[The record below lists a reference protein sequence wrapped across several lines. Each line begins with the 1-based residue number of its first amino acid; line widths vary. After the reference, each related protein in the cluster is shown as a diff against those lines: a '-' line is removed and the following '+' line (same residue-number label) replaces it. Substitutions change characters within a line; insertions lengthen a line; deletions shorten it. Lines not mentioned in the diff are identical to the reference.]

1 MAPTPTTDGV
11 GKDDMKKKPKS
22 ISHKLS
28 RAFGLKSRKAK
39 SNNAAPAEPATSTMP
54 ANEGEIERLFSEAV
68 DNMALPKAAT
78 DRMRTLPLSQ
88 KWQIIQDWT
97 AKQNSKGRS
106 SEHTQPLFWVH
117 KLQDAVSED
126 ATTLTHEDARQLHVL
141 MRGCD
146 KEVLH
151 RIHGM
156 QLLLHEPDAI
166 EVLVLCLDFEA
177 PEDRRAITIMTLEM
191 LSLMCWFSE
200 TGHSAVLQA
209 MEKYRRAN
217 HERCRYWSV
226 VECLKVGDSLE
237 LQAACLTFINTLVST
252 CAALDDRVDVRNDFL
267 AMDMLV
273 LCHAIE
279 EQYDALELEHSATT
293 YGAWGQGDAEK
304 AAAKSFSKQVEVF
317 EGLMHSDMQDTIVH
331 DVDLANVD
339 AVVDKLKQRAHGH
352 GWSDRL
358 LHALLALLV
367 IPGEISIGEKM
378 WEMAEEA
385 LIQIT
390 SCPTYK
396 YDKLS
401 TKRVTFAAVKSAL
414 QQAEDSAHTKAQN
427 LRLEAQVA
435 QLTGK
440 LAELQAQ
447 PMSAEQEAKLA
458 KLDDSHVMALQL
470 QAALSKILAL
480 ETQVATLQQDA
491 VSGGGEVKAT
501 ARLTSP
507 DKPSETSRDPR
518 LEKYAKLLKMGM
530 PRDQVAMKMKV
541 EGMDIADLDI
551 NAVGGSSAASA
562 PDVIGMDDP
571 KYQKFTKLLK
581 MGMPLEQ
588 VQLKA
593 KAEGVDLSKL
603 TLPTMP
609 ACGSAMSPTLDP
621 KYDKFVKLLKMGMPK
636 DQVKLK
642 AQAEGLDPSVLDN
655 SPVVNTSST
664 PAIPPSAPL
673 SVAAIGG
680 KSTAKAP
687 VASTPPA
694 PVASKLPPKKA
705 TVPTTKLRGYVSL
718 VRMVWT
724 HISYYGQRLYW
735 NALPDMAVEG
745 SIWAKMDENK
755 LGLDLTGALDK
766 DFSQDGTSQRTDSAM
781 PVAAVV
787 NKPKLVHLVDPKRQ
801 QNCSIALSRFRMT
814 PSELKQ
820 AILTLDDAV
829 LTLERLVL
837 RPLQQYNTN
846 SSSYEGDATLLGET
860 EKFFLA
866 VLDIPRLAQRLRAVH
881 TTHIHLSREDDVR
894 AKVKVLEKAVGELT
908 TSHHTVAVLE
918 VVLAVGNYLNGG
930 TPRGGVWGFKL
941 DILPKL
947 AQVKSTSSTSKSLLH
962 VIADLV
968 AAKAP
973 HANGFYDA
981 LPSMEAAAAIS
992 LTQLQTDLRGIEAA
1006 VTVVQQEAY
1015 KQAVADN
1022 DQRRKDALKADAIKQ
1037 QHRRSAEPEDGDLF
1051 NQFSESLEGDAREIV
1066 AKFRKRHQGGAG
1078 KQPQVP
1084 SKSAVLQSE
1093 LSLKLARRRE
1103 SSNLRHKK

>member
-447 PMSAEQEAKLA
+447 PM
-458 KLDDSHVMALQL
+458 V
-470 QAALSKILAL
+470 QAIH
-480 ETQVATLQQDA
+480 
-491 VSGGGEVKAT
+491 
-501 ARLTSP
+501 
-507 DKPSETSRDPR
+507 TSRDPR

>member
-1 MAPTPTTDGV
+1 
-11 GKDDMKKKPKS
+11 
-22 ISHKLS
+22 
-28 RAFGLKSRKAK
+28 
-39 SNNAAPAEPATSTMP
+39 
-54 ANEGEIERLFSEAV
+54 
-68 DNMALPKAAT
+68 
-78 DRMRTLPLSQ
+78 
-88 KWQIIQDWT
+88 
-97 AKQNSKGRS
+97 
-106 SEHTQPLFWVH
+106 
-117 KLQDAVSED
+117 
-126 ATTLTHEDARQLHVL
+126 
-141 MRGCD
+141 
-146 KEVLH
+146 
-151 RIHGM
+151 
-156 QLLLHEPDAI
+156 
-166 EVLVLCLDFEA
+166 
-177 PEDRRAITIMTLEM
+177 
-191 LSLMCWFSE
+191 
-200 TGHSAVLQA
+200 
-209 MEKYRRAN
+209 
-217 HERCRYWSV
+217 
-226 VECLKVGDSLE
+226 
-237 LQAACLTFINTLVST
+237 
-252 CAALDDRVDVRNDFL
+252 
-267 AMDMLV
+267 
-273 LCHAIE
+273 
-279 EQYDALELEHSATT
+279 
-293 YGAWGQGDAEK
+293 
-304 AAAKSFSKQVEVF
+304 
-317 EGLMHSDMQDTIVH
+317 
-331 DVDLANVD
+331 
-339 AVVDKLKQRAHGH
+339 
-352 GWSDRL
+352 
-358 LHALLALLV
+358 
-367 IPGEISIGEKM
+367 
-378 WEMAEEA
+378 
-385 LIQIT
+385 
-390 SCPTYK
+390 
-396 YDKLS
+396 
-401 TKRVTFAAVKSAL
+401 
-414 QQAEDSAHTKAQN
+414 
-427 LRLEAQVA
+427 
-435 QLTGK
+435 
-440 LAELQAQ
+440 
-447 PMSAEQEAKLA
+447 
-458 KLDDSHVMALQL
+458 
-470 QAALSKILAL
+470 
-480 ETQVATLQQDA
+480 
-491 VSGGGEVKAT
+491 
-501 ARLTSP
+501 
-507 DKPSETSRDPR
+507 
-518 LEKYAKLLKMGM
+518 MGM

-705 TVPTTKLRGYVSL
+705 TVPTTKLRG
-718 VRMVWT
+718 
-724 HISYYGQRLYW
+724 LYW

-829 LTLERLVL
+829 LTLERVQILESLVPTPEEVEL
-837 RPLQQYNTN
+837 VK
-846 SSSYEGDATLLGET
+846 SYEGDATLLGET

-1006 VTVVQQEAY
+1006 VTVVQQELTLQRDPFRAKLQPFVTTAQGDCAALKQSLGRLDGQFQRAIRSFGVEKPSSDGDMAQWFFGIWADFCKAY

>member
-1 MAPTPTTDGV
+1 
-11 GKDDMKKKPKS
+11 MKKKPKS

-440 LAELQAQ
+440 LAVLQAQ
-447 PMSAEQEAKLA
+447 PM
-458 KLDDSHVMALQL
+458 V
-470 QAALSKILAL
+470 QAIH
-480 ETQVATLQQDA
+480 
-491 VSGGGEVKAT
+491 
-501 ARLTSP
+501 
-507 DKPSETSRDPR
+507 TSRDPR

>member
-267 AMDMLV
+267 VMDMLV

-440 LAELQAQ
+440 LAVLQAQ
-447 PMSAEQEAKLA
+447 PM
-458 KLDDSHVMALQL
+458 V
-470 QAALSKILAL
+470 QAIH
-480 ETQVATLQQDA
+480 
-491 VSGGGEVKAT
+491 
-501 ARLTSP
+501 
-507 DKPSETSRDPR
+507 TSRDPR